1 MYGKSDWNY
10 INFSQKHEIN
20 YNELYS
26 MEMKTYYFEIN
37 DDNKNLFK
45 QYGEEAKEYFGKKSN
60 ENLTHKEFYEF
71 MNYKGYKKVG

>member
-20 YNELYS
+20 YLLNQYD
-26 MEMKTYYFEIN
+26 FEIN

-45 QYGEEAKEYFGKKSN
+45 QYGEEAKEYFGKESN